1 MLKCCC
7 GVQSTS
13 CLVHN
18 IYTSFNGFRFP
29 FGEKP
34 MPDTVF
40 PQQKIAPSFELFVF
54 EDRHGAIKAR
64 VSMQEEVGCPV
75 ELTAV
80 EALALVRLMGAISA
94 RCEKWSERSMT
105 RVLPEEA

>member
-7 GVQSTS
+7 GTPSTS

-18 IYTSFNGFRFP
+18 IYTSFNGFSFP
-29 FGEKP
+29 FGEQPVTK
-34 MPDTVF
+34 TVF
-40 PQQKIAPSFELFVF
+40 PKIAPSFELFVF
-54 EDRHGAIKAR
+54 EDRHGAVKAR

-80 EALALVRLMGAISA
+80 ESLALVRLMRSISS

-105 RVLPEEA
+105 RVLP